1 MKHSND
7 YSRFE
12 NIGSDDEQPCAAPL
26 RAERTFGARSSAS
39 APFGGANLT
48 PEAAADLTR
57 ELESHLGSLS
67 LADARAAAAQAQ
79 QQLASLPAP
88 TSRKKKKKGKA
99 TSSNNASQVEAEIA
113 RLRKEQADAMAALT
127 AARDA
132 ANIAKR
138 GLDESRAELETAERQ
153 RTEHGQRV
161 DAAAEG
167 LSEELK
173 QSAGFEDASRR
184 AAQGELPTSVLDT
197 MLASASRDGSNP
209 AAVGAARAALHS
221 VSNARQTAAPAT
233 REPDTRPVRLSAH
246 LVEIEFSHKGS
257 PVAVIEA
264 TYEFTD
270 DAAGTDSDYITLHR
284 ADASGSPRGE
294 FLEFEVRGAQNARES
309 ERARIHLFVVQNEA
323 DRAPLRLFLHSI
335 CPTRRYARMPCAFG

>member
-12 NIGSDDEQPCAAPL
+12 NIGSDDEQPPGVPM

-79 QQLASLPAP
+79 QQMASLSAQ

-99 TSSNNASQVEAEIA
+99 TNNNVSQVEAEIA

-153 RTEHGQRV
+153 RAEHGQRV

-197 MLASASRDGSNP
+197 MLASASRDGSDP

-221 VSNARQTAAPAT
+221 VSNARPTAAPAT
-233 REPDTRPVRLSAH
+233 REPDTRPVRLRAR
-246 LVEIEFSHKGS
+246 LAGIEFAHNGS
-257 PVAVIEA
+257 PIAVIEA

-294 FLEFEVRGAQNARES
+294 FLEFEVRAAQNARDSTRES
-309 ERARIHLFVVQNEA
+309 SLLRRPSESTALFA
-323 DRAPLRLFLHSI
+323 FFPHSI
-335 CPTRRYARMPCAFG
+335 WPTRRHARTPCACD